1 VLGISS
7 DGVSLLLPKR
17 LFSVKDPAGLPLLE
31 NLPLACPL
39 LPPLLR
45 RAVTFLNLAQASPV
59 SEAMLLSRAGSC
71 CWDWESRVSTRWQ
84 LSTAALLATS
94 TSSMAEVEKQPERG

>member
-1 VLGISS
+1 MLGISS
-7 DGVSLLLPKR
+7 DRVSLLLPKR
-17 LFSVKDPAGLPLLE
+17 LFRVKSPAGLPLLE
-31 NLPLACPL
+31 NLPLACPV
-39 LPPLLR
+39 LPPLPR
-45 RAVTFLNLAQASPV
+45 RAVTFLNLAQASPIT
-59 SEAMLLSRAGSC
+59 EATLLSRAGSC

>member
-1 VLGISS
+1 MLGISS
-7 DGVSLLLPKR
+7 DRVLLLLPKR
-17 LFSVKDPAGLPLLE
+17 LFRVKSPAGLPLLE
-31 NLPLACPL
+31 NLPLACPV
-39 LPPLLR
+39 LPPLPR
-45 RAVTFLNLAQASPV
+45 RAVTFLNLAQASPIT
-59 SEAMLLSRAGSC
+59 EATLLSRAGSC

>member
-1 VLGISS
+1 VIGISS
-7 DGVSLLLPKR
+7 DQVSLLLPKR
-17 LFSVKDPAGLPLLE
+17 LFRVKSPAGLPLLE
-31 NLPLACPL
+31 NLPLACPV
-39 LPPLLR
+39 LPPLPR
-45 RAVTFLNLAQASPV
+45 RAVTFLNLAQASPIT
-59 SEAMLLSRAGSC
+59 EATLLSRAGSC